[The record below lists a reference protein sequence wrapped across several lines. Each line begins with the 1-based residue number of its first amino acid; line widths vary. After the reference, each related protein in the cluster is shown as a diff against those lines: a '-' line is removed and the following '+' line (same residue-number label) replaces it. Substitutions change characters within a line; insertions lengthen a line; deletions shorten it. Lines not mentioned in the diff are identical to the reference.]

1 MPADF
6 RVSIVNAP
14 GKAAY
19 PISTFTWLLI
29 PSQIPDAAKRKAI
42 TNFLQ
47 WMLNDGQKEAEG
59 LGYAPLPKEVVA
71 KELKQIS
78 LVK

>member
-1 MPADF
+1 
-6 RVSIVNAP
+6 
-14 GKAAY
+14 
-19 PISTFTWLLI
+19 
-29 PSQIPDAAKRKAI
+29 
-42 TNFLQ
+42 
-47 WMLNDGQKEAEG
+47 MLTDGQKEAEG

>member
-14 GKAAY
+14 GKGAY

-29 PSQIPDAAKRKAI
+29 PTQIPDAAKRKAI

-47 WMLNDGQKEAEG
+47 WMLTDGQKEAVG
-59 LGYAPLPKEVVA
+59 LGYAPLPKEVVT